1 MYATTEN
8 DTWDVDPTPVELSD
22 IHPDIDGWD
31 DITGVDLDG
40 NAEDTEM
47 LVSGENVAWL
57 HSMLYSDYA
66 EPSDDDDRPGMNIP
80 QSVIDRY
87 GMGA

>member
-31 DITGVDLDG
+31 DIDGIDLDG
-40 NAEDTEM
+40 HPEDAEV

-66 EPSDDDDRPGMNIP
+66 DPTDDDDRPGMNIP